1 MKKYCL
7 VPLSFL
13 FLILIC
19 NGCEMGKCWH
29 GTGQNV
35 NQIYETGYF
44 LDVNARGMFE
54 IILVQDSVY
63 YIELEGGDKVL
74 EYTAVSVIDSSV
86 YLDNSNEC
94 YFLRD
99 YEKIKCYLHYADNL
113 QLNLFETCKVTSQN
127 PVTTNL
133 LLTVPAELA
142 EVDILLN
149 NSHFH
154 FYNHKTTG
162 GTYTFRGFSDRC
174 IISGYYSARF
184 VLSGLTS
191 REMHINNS
199 SIGDMHVNADEVL
212 NVEIHNKGNI
222 YYSGAPVIVI
232 DSISGSG
239 KLLPEN

>member
-1 MKKYCL
+1 M
-7 VPLSFL
+7 
-13 FLILIC
+13 
-19 NGCEMGKCWH
+19 NKCWH
-29 GTGQNV
+29 GTGQNTSL
-35 NQIYETGYF
+35 IIETGYF
-44 LDVNARGMFE
+44 HEANARGIFE
-54 IILVQDSVY
+54 IILVHDSVY
-63 YIELEGGDKVL
+63 YIELQGGEKVL
-74 EYTAVSVIDSSV
+74 DYAEVNVTDSSAN
-86 YLDNSNEC
+86 LDNSNEC

-113 QLNLFETCKVTSQN
+113 QLNLFETCKVSCQN

-142 EVDILLN
+142 EVDILLD

-184 VLSGLTS
+184 VLSDLTS

-199 SIGDMHVNADEVL
+199 SIGDMHVNANQLLE
-212 NVEIHNKGNI
+212 VEIHNKGNI
-222 YYSGAPVIVI
+222 YYSGSPEIVI
-232 DSISGSG
+232 DSITGSG
-239 KLLPEN
+239 RLFSEN